1 MEDKKVR
8 GGEDSTAQPDAK
20 PGDDSTA
27 TGEVGSKPGPA
38 PVESEPATADNPPA
52 P

>member
-1 MEDKKVR
+1 MEELKR

-20 PGDDSTA
+20 PGDDATA
-27 TGEVGSKPGPA
+27 TWQPELKPLPPA
-38 PVESEPATADNPPA
+38 EDGAATADNPPA